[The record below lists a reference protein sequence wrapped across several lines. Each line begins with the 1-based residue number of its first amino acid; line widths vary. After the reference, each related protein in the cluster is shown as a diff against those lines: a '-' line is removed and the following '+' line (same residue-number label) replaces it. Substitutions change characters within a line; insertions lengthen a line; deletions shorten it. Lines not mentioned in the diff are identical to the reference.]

1 MSKTKE
7 REEICIIADIPL
19 PDSVSASEIMLLQSH
34 FSELL
39 KDVLMQVE
47 QEKE

>member
-1 MSKTKE
+1 LAKSKE
-7 REEICIIADIPL
+7 REELFIDADIL
-19 PDSVSASEIMLLQSH
+19 VSENISASEIMLLQSH

>member
-1 MSKTKE
+1 LGKSKE
-7 REEICIIADIPL
+7 REELIVVADFL
-19 PDSVSASEIMLLQSH
+19 VPDDVSVSEVRLLQSL

-39 KDVLMQVE
+39 KDVLMQVD